1 MKQTSRQTNLIYG
14 PDRHMMTNTFWCK
27 LCIFRGR
34 VEKRNFLE
42 SGCLVVQWRGMA
54 SLFHLWDPF
63 NSGSLTIQV
72 LHHPFQHL
80 KLISIPLKSHYT
92 FSWWLRLS
100 SGFEFG
106 ELFFR
111 GNFLRFLWHF
121 KDRFHFKELFAS
133 FRPQRVRTTQTQKT
147 QHALNFR
154 HSTAF

>member
-1 MKQTSRQTNLIYG
+1 MKQTSRQTRTRQTYNDKCLLMSTLRIWG
-14 PDRHMMTNTFWCK
+14 Q
-27 LCIFRGR
+27 GR
-34 VEKRNFLE
+34 EKVLSRIRM
-42 SGCLVVQWRGMA
+42 SSCAVMWMA
-54 SLFHLWDPF
+54 SLFHLWDPLK
-63 NSGSLTIQV
+63 SVSLTMRI
-72 LHHPFQHL
+72 LLHPFQYL
-80 KLISIPLKSHYT
+80 KFISIPLTSHYT

-111 GNFLRFLWHF
+111 DNFLRFLWHF
-121 KDRFHFKELFAS
+121 KDRFHFKEPFAS